1 MGHEAVYV
9 NFLPGDAIFYQGDD
23 GDSLYIILSGQ
34 VQVLIVNAAGE
45 NELIAERG
53 EGELIGIRALQMNTN
68 RSATVVAETYV
79 TCLHL
84 SAQDI
89 LRFSTESEVL
99 GERLQKMG
107 LVKIDG

>member
-1 MGHEAVYV
+1 MEKLEHRV
-9 NFLPGDAIFYQGDD
+9 
-23 GDSLYIILSGQ
+23 
-34 VQVLIVNAAGE
+34 
-45 NELIAERG
+45 IAKRG
-53 EGELIGIRALQMNTN
+53 EGELIDIRSLKMNTH

-89 LRFSTESEVL
+89 LRFSTECKVL

-107 LVKIDG
+107 LLKN

>member
-1 MGHEAVYV
+1 
-9 NFLPGDAIFYQGDD
+9 
-23 GDSLYIILSGQ
+23 
-34 VQVLIVNAAGE
+34 
-45 NELIAERG
+45 
-53 EGELIGIRALQMNTN
+53 MNTN